1 MSRTAQINYQRV
13 TFSFPEKVVEKLRE
27 KIGNQNMSKFVV
39 EAVEKELKDDVED
52 VEEFMKGLR
61 ELRSE
66 AQKCRKDPRSSL
78 EILRE
83 IRYGRK

>member
-1 MSRTAQINYQRV
+1 MSRTAQINYRRV

-39 EAVEKELKDDVED
+39 EAVEKELGNEVED
-52 VEEFMKGLR
+52 VAEFMRGLR
-61 ELRSE
+61 ELSSE
-66 AQKCRKDPRSSL
+66 MQKSRKDHRSSL

-83 IRYGRK
+83 IRYGEK

>member
-13 TFSFPEKVVEKLRE
+13 TFSFPEKVVERLRE

-39 EAVEKELKDDVED
+39 EAVEKELGNEVED
-52 VEEFMKGLR
+52 VAEFMRGLR
-61 ELRSE
+61 EFREE
-66 AQKCRKDPRSSL
+66 AHSCRKDFRSSL

-83 IRYGRK
+83 IRYGEN

>member
-13 TFSFPEKVVEKLRE
+13 TFSFPEKVVERLRE
-27 KIGNQNMSKFVV
+27 KIGNQNMSRFVV
-39 EAVEKELKDDVED
+39 EAVEKELGDDAQD
-52 VEEFMKGLR
+52 VEEFIRGLR
-61 ELRSE
+61 EIRDE

-83 IRYGRK
+83 IRYGKK